1 MQQSEKD
8 FKSKMT
14 KLFDSV
20 IGGRYIGFAM
30 KAEGIAVLTA
40 NTLYAEDIQ
49 NLISKLNADMCGNPP
64 YKELDAHKWRITPT
78 HYKKETYIIEKVP
91 LTRKRYVEE
100 RTPLMEVRLF
110 NA

>member
-40 NTLYAEDIQ
+40 NTLYAEDIE
-49 NLISKLNADMCGNPP
+49 NLIGM
-64 YKELDAHKWRITPT
+64 
-78 HYKKETYIIEKVP
+78 
-91 LTRKRYVEE
+91 
-100 RTPLMEVRLF
+100 MEVAKHHADQLLENTPKHTREYLYF
-110 NA
+110 DNIYFQKHSKYKGTII